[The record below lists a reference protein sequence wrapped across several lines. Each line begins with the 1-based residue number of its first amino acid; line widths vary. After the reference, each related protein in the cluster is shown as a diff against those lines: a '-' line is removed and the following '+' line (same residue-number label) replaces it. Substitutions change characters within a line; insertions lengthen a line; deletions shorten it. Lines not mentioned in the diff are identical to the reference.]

1 MRYLR
6 WIWIRWRLKVGF
18 RHSLLVRWFLIML
31 KIIRKLFKK
40 SETSLVQKLYNEL
53 EFVEMSWENEI
64 SNVRKCLEILKIDI
78 DNKEQIYLL
87 YRYWKFLPATNNDVC
102 LEILYEMV
110 EIIKKIEWNRNK
122 YRTKI

>member
-1 MRYLR
+1 MLS
-6 WIWIRWRLKVGF
+6 IIK
-18 RHSLLVRWFLIML
+18 SLLG
-31 KIIRKLFKK
+31 K

-87 YRYWKFLPATNNDVC
+87 YRYWKFLPVTNNKVC
-102 LEILYEMV
+102 LEVLYEMV
-110 EIIKKIEWNRNK
+110 EIIKKLNGTGTNTELNLEKVR
-122 YRTKI
+122 